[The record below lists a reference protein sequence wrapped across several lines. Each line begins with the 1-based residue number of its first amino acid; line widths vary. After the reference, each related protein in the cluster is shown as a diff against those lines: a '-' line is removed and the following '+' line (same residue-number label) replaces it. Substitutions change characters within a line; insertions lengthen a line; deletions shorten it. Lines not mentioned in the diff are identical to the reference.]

1 MVALMPAGNVGYAQ
15 GLTVPGIT
23 PSDDSP
29 TRDANAQLWGLKPT
43 PEYWSHSKLKRAY
56 AEYLY
61 DKRMEIAE
69 QQEAR
74 RYRHGAHWTAE
85 QIQVFNKRKQ
95 PVVTF
100 NRIGRKVDGIVGLVE
115 KLRQD
120 PKAYARK
127 PDSDMQ
133 ADLAT
138 ACLRCL
144 LDETEWKDK
153 TPFIAGAA
161 AVDGIGGVEMILDTD
176 EFGGQT
182 IMLEEVDIEGFFY
195 DPRSKKNDFRDAI
208 YMGVGKWV
216 DIDLA
221 KSMLP
226 GHDEELTAAINDTE
240 LTTNA
245 DSDMLWHQGHGE
257 LKSVRLVNICYMHNG
272 GWCWALF
279 TGAHVLAEGH
289 SEFVDKKGNGICKF
303 LMFSAAVDHDRDRYG
318 FVRNLKSAQDEIN
331 QRRSK
336 GLHEL
341 NVRRIISE
349 KGAFDDVEEARR
361 EAARPDGVVERNKG
375 YEAEFDDAKKAQDIQ
390 GHIKFLEDA
399 KAEVENFGPNPAL
412 LGSEGISNRSGRAIS
427 LLQQAGIAE
436 LGPYMVTYRSWKLR
450 VYRALYL
457 AIKRYWTHERIIRV
471 SDVEG
476 EQQRVPINQPGPP
489 NMLGQPTM
497 INPVAALDVDIVLD
511 EGPDTV
517 TMRQDMYETLSQVI
531 PAIAPMLSPPQVQA
545 VIEML
550 IESSELDARAKKRF
564 QIASQQAAQPDPLM
578 QQMKQ
583 LQLQDAQTKIGE
595 TQSKTTLNYAKAQ
608 EAGMPDQAAPQQGEL
623 PLEIQVQEAQARM
636 AKDHAAAQH
645 TQAKAAKEITEAQ
658 LAPMRALHEQDV
670 ARADVM
676 SKTEAANKMR
686 TEATIMPFDLAQR
699 AFDAAKDR
707 QVQREKP
714 AAGAR

>member
-1 MVALMPAGNVGYAQ
+1 MVALMPAGNDGYAQ
-15 GLTVPGIT
+15 GLNVPDT
-23 PSDDSP
+23 FYSSEPE
-29 TRDANAQLWGLKPT
+29 TTKKPGQ
-43 PEYWSHSKLKRAY
+43 PQPYWSHAKLKRAY
-56 AEYLY
+56 AEYLN
-61 DKRMEIAE
+61 DKRLEIAE

-85 QIQVFNKRKQ
+85 QVQVFNKRKQ

-100 NRIGRKVDGIVGLVE
+100 NRIGRKIDGIVGLVE

-120 PKAYARK
+120 PKAYARTANN
-127 PDSDMQ
+127 DMQ

-138 ACLRCL
+138 ACLRCV
-144 LDETEWKDK
+144 LDESEWKDK

-161 AVDGIGGVEMILDTD
+161 AVDGIGGVEMLLDTD

-182 IMLEEVDIEGFFY
+182 ITLEEVDIEGFFY
-195 DPRSKKNDFRDAI
+195 DPRSKKADFRDAT
-208 YMGVGKWV
+208 YMGVGKW
-216 DIDLA
+216 IDLDVA
-221 KSMLP
+221 RSMLP
-226 GHDEELTAAINDTE
+226 DYADQLDQAINDTE
-240 LTTNA
+240 LTSAA
-245 DSDMLWHQGHGE
+245 DSDTLWSQGINE
-257 LKSVRLVNICYMHNG
+257 LKSVRLVNICYQHNG

-279 TGAHVLAEGH
+279 TGAAKLAEGQ
-289 SEFVDKKGNGICKF
+289 SEFVDKKGKTICKF

-341 NVRRIISE
+341 NVRRIVAE
-349 KGAFDDVEEARR
+349 KGAFDDIEEARR

-375 YEAEFDDAKKAQDIQ
+375 YEAEFDDAKKQQDIA

-450 VYRALYL
+450 VYRALYS
-457 AIKRYWTHERIIRV
+457 AIKKYWTHQRMIRV
-471 SDVEG
+471 SDNDG
-476 EQQRVPINQPGPP
+476 QMQQVPVNQPGPP
-489 NMLGQPTM
+489 NMYGQPTM
-497 INPVAALDVDIVLD
+497 LNPIGALDVDIVLD

-517 TMRQDMYETLSQVI
+517 TMRQDMYETLSQII

-550 IESSELDARAKKRF
+550 IESSELDGRAKKRF
-564 QIASQQAAQPDPLM
+564 QIASQQAAQPNPM
-578 QQMKQ
+578 AQQAQM
-583 LQLQDAQTKIGE
+583 LQLQGLDAKNKE
-595 TQSKTTLNYAKAQ
+595 LQSQAVLNMAKAQ
-608 EAGMPDQAAPQQGEL
+608 AEGMPDQQAPQPQEFQL
-623 PLEIQVQEAQARM
+623 PPEVQTAAALTEMQKHRADAQYKQAHAAKLQTESALAPLQALHQARL
-636 AKDHAAAQH
+636 DHAD
-645 TQAKAAKEITEAQ
+645 I
-658 LAPMRALHEQDV
+658 
-670 ARADVM
+670 M
-676 SKTEAANKMR
+676 SKAEQANKMR
-686 TEATIMPFDLAQR
+686 TEATIMPLDLAQR

-707 QVQREKP
+707 QVMRDTARQS
-714 AAGAR
+714 AGAPA